1 MTVAEKSADAPIDER
16 RSQRIG
22 DIAQCVGPIF
32 AIVRKPRVGGSADIA
47 GGEVS
52 EQRVLARPAVAVTFI
67 ASRLAAEQIV
77 ALLLRR
83 RELRLL
89 GEHRVEFRS
98 E

>member
-1 MTVAEKSADAPIDER
+1 MNVAEKSADTPIDER

-67 ASRLAAEQIV
+67 ASRLAAEQI
-77 ALLLRR
+77 A
-83 RELRLL
+83 REAEKAEL
-89 GEHRVEFRS
+89 GHRAQFPDGLDFS
-98 E
+98 S